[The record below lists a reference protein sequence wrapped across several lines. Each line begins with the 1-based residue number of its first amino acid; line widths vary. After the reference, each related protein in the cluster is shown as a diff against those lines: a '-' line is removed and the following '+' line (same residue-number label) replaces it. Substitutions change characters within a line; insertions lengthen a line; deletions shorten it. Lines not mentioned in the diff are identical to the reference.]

1 MQLQIDAHQ
10 VHLWHLYVP
19 EQDDPADHH
28 AVNHAL
34 MALLTPEE
42 REKHGRF
49 HFARDRRRYLMT
61 RGLIRSLL
69 SRYVPQV
76 APADWRFE
84 NNEYGRPRIADAPA
98 QGRHIRFNISHSA
111 SLVVTAV
118 AAEREVGVDVEHTA
132 RNAPLEIAGHFFSP
146 KEAQALQQLPAVQ
159 QPSRFWDL
167 WTLKESYIKARGM
180 GLSIPLDRFS
190 FDLDGSGSEAIGFE
204 HGLEGDSADRWQF
217 WRMQP
222 DDAHAVALCLER
234 ARDGSEPR
242 IVCLRAT
249 PLLASVEEFQ
259 GTVTR
264 RSAGD

>member
-1 MQLQIDAHQ
+1 MQLQIDSRQ

-19 EQDDPADHH
+19 DQDVPAHEE
-28 AVNHAL
+28 A

-61 RGLIRSLL
+61 RWLIRSLL
-69 SRYVPQV
+69 SRY
-76 APADWRFE
+76 APIAPRDWRFE
-84 NNEYGRPRIADAPA
+84 TNAYGRPRIANALPQA
-98 QGRHIRFNISHSA
+98 KRLRFNISHSA
-111 SLVVTAV
+111 SLVVAALAV
-118 AAEREVGVDVEHTA
+118 EREVGVDVEHTA
-132 RNAPLEIAGHFFSP
+132 RNAPLEVAGHFFSA
-146 KEAQALQQLPAVQ
+146 KEAQALQQLPAAQ

-190 FDLDGSGSEAIGFE
+190 FDLDGSGSQAIGFG
-204 HGLEGDSADRWQF
+204 HALEDDDATGWQF
-217 WRMQP
+217 WRLQP

-234 ARDGSEPR
+234 ARDGREPR
-242 IVCLRAT
+242 ILCLKAT
-249 PLLASVEEFQ
+249 PLLASVEEFP

-264 RSAGD
+264 RSAAA

>member
-1 MQLQIDAHQ
+1 MQLQIDPHQ

-19 EQDDPADHH
+19 EQDDPAADE
-28 AVNHAL
+28 AI

-69 SRYVPQV
+69 SRYVPAV
-76 APADWRFE
+76 APGNWRFE
-84 NNEYGRPRIADAPA
+84 NNEYGRPGIAHAPA
-98 QGRHIRFNISHSA
+98 QAQRIRFNISHSA
-111 SLVVTAV
+111 SLVVAALAV
-118 AAEREVGVDVEHTA
+118 EREVGVDVEHTA
-132 RNAPLEIAGHFFSP
+132 RNAPLEIAGHFFSA
-146 KEAQALQQLPAVQ
+146 KEARALQRLSAGL

-190 FDLDGSGSEAIGFE
+190 FDLDGGAGEAIGFE
-204 HGLEGDSADRWQF
+204 HGLEDDSAQRWRF
-217 WRMQP
+217 WRLQP

-234 ARDGSEPR
+234 MKDESEVQIR
-242 IVCLRAT
+242 CLKAT

-264 RSAGD
+264 RSADT

>member
-1 MQLQIDAHQ
+1 MQLHIDAHQ
-10 VHLWHLYVP
+10 VHLWHLYVA
-19 EQDDPADHH
+19 EHDDPAGDQ
-28 AVNHAL
+28 AV

-49 HFARDRRRYLMT
+49 HFGRDRRRYLMT

-84 NNEYGRPRIADAPA
+84 TNEYGRPRIAEGPA
-98 QGRHIRFNISHSA
+98 QAWRIRFNISHSA
-111 SLVVTAV
+111 SLVVAAV
-118 AAEREVGVDVEHTA
+118 AVEREVGVDVEHTA
-132 RNAPLEIAGHFFSP
+132 RNAPLEIAEHFFSG
-146 KEAQALQQLPAVQ
+146 KEARALQQLPAGS
-159 QPSRFWDL
+159 QPARFWDL

-190 FDLDGSGSEAIGFE
+190 FDLDQQGGQTIGFE
-204 HGLEGDSADRWQF
+204 HSLEDDSASRWQF
-217 WRMQP
+217 WRLQP

-234 ARDGSEPR
+234 AHDGREVQ
-242 IVCLRAT
+242 ILCLKATT

-259 GTVTR
+259 GTVMR

>member
-1 MQLQIDAHQ
+1 MQLQIDPHQ

-19 EQDDPADHH
+19 GQDDPTGDEAI
-28 AVNHAL
+28 
-34 MALLTPEE
+34 MALLAPEE

-84 NNEYGRPRIADAPA
+84 NNEYGRPRIANALPQA
-98 QGRHIRFNISHSA
+98 QRIRFNISHSA
-111 SLVVTAV
+111 SLVVAALAV
-118 AAEREVGVDVEHTA
+118 EREVGVDVEHTA
-132 RNAPLEIAGHFFSP
+132 RAAPLEIAENFFSAREA
-146 KEAQALQQLPAVQ
+146 KELQQLPAGL

-180 GLSIPLDRFS
+180 GLSLPLDRFS
-190 FDLDGSGSEAIGFE
+190 FSFDDANRVAIDFE
-204 HGLEGDSADRWQF
+204 DSLEDSAARWQF
-217 WRMQP
+217 WQLQP
-222 DDAHAVALCLER
+222 DNAHAVALCLER
-234 ARDGSEPR
+234 TQSQDVQILCRK
-242 IVCLRAT
+242 AT
-249 PLLASVEEFQ
+249 PLLASFGEFQ

-264 RSAGD
+264 RSAGS

>member
-1 MQLQIDAHQ
+1 MQLQIDSHQ

-19 EQDDPADHH
+19 GQDDPTGDEAI
-28 AVNHAL
+28 

-42 REKHGRF
+42 RERHGRF

-84 NNEYGRPRIADAPA
+84 NNEYGRPRIANALPQA
-98 QGRHIRFNISHSA
+98 QRIRFNISHSA
-111 SLVVTAV
+111 SLVVAALAV
-118 AAEREVGVDVEHTA
+118 EREVGVDVEHTA
-132 RNAPLEIAGHFFSP
+132 RNAPLEIAEHFFSA
-146 KEAQALQQLPAVQ
+146 KEAQALQQLPAGL
-159 QPSRFWDL
+159 QPARFWDL

-190 FDLDGSGSEAIGFE
+190 FDLDGGDGAAIGFE
-204 HGLEGDSADRWQF
+204 HGLEGDSAERWRF
-217 WRMQP
+217 WRLQP

-234 ARDGSEPR
+234 THDGREAQ
-242 IVCLRAT
+242 ILCLKAT
-249 PLLASVEEFQ
+249 PLLASTEEFQ

-264 RSAGD
+264 RSAGV

>member
-19 EQDDPADHH
+19 EQDDPAGD
-28 AVNHAL
+28 AAI
-34 MALLTPEE
+34 MALLTTEE

-49 HFARDRRRYLMT
+49 HFARDRRRHLMT

-84 NNEYGRPRIADAPA
+84 NNEYGRPRIANALPQA
-98 QGRHIRFNISHSA
+98 QRIRFNISHSA
-111 SLVVTAV
+111 SLVVAALAV
-118 AAEREVGVDVEHTA
+118 EREVGVDVEHMA
-132 RNAPLEIAGHFFSP
+132 RNAPLEVAGHFFSA
-146 KEAQALQQLPAVQ
+146 KEAQALQQLPAAQ

-190 FDLDGSGSEAIGFE
+190 FDLDGSGSQAIGFG
-204 HGLEGDSADRWQF
+204 HALEDDDATGWQF
-217 WRMQP
+217 WRLQP

-234 ARDGSEPR
+234 ARDGREAR
-242 IVCLRAT
+242 ILCLKAT
-249 PLLASVEEFQ
+249 PLLASVEEFP

-264 RSAGD
+264 RSAAA

>member
-98 QGRHIRFNISHSA
+98 QARHIRFNISHSA

-118 AAEREVGVDVEHTA
+118 AAEREVGVDVEHTT

-146 KEAQALQQLPAVQ
+146 KEAQALQQLPA
-159 QPSRFWDL
+159 
-167 WTLKESYIKARGM
+167 
-180 GLSIPLDRFS
+180 
-190 FDLDGSGSEAIGFE
+190 
-204 HGLEGDSADRWQF
+204 
-217 WRMQP
+217 
-222 DDAHAVALCLER
+222 
-234 ARDGSEPR
+234 
-242 IVCLRAT
+242 
-249 PLLASVEEFQ
+249 FQ
-259 GTVTR
+259 
-264 RSAGD
+264 

>member
-1 MQLQIDAHQ
+1 MQLQIDPRQ
-10 VHLWHLYVP
+10 VHLWHLRVP
-19 EQDDPADHH
+19 EQDDA
-28 AVNHAL
+28 ACEKAI

-61 RGLIRSLL
+61 RGLIRTLL
-69 SRYVPQV
+69 SRY
-76 APADWRFE
+76 APVEPRDWIFE
-84 NNEYGRPRIADAPA
+84 NNAYGRPRIVNALPQA
-98 QGRHIRFNISHSA
+98 RRLRFNLSHSA
-111 SLVVTAV
+111 SLVV
-118 AAEREVGVDVEHTA
+118 AALTVEREVGVDVEHTA
-132 RNAPLEIAGHFFSP
+132 RNAPLDVAEHFFSA
-146 KEAQALQQLPAVQ
+146 KEAQALKQLPASL

-190 FDLDGSGSEAIGFE
+190 FGLDEGDGTTIAFEHDLDG
-204 HGLEGDSADRWQF
+204 DSPGRWRF

-234 ARDGSEPR
+234 TAAEE
-242 IVCLRAT
+242 VQLVYFRAT
-249 PLLASVEEFQ
+249 PLLASVEEFR

-264 RSAGD
+264 RSPES